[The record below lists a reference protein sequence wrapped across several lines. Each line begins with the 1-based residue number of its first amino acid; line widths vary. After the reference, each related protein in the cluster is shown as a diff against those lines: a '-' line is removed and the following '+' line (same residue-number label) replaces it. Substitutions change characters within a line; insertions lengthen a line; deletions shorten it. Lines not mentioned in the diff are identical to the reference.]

1 VSASVLAVS
10 LLLLVVGAVSQRIA
24 GLGFAMVASP
34 FLVLVLGPH
43 QGVVLTNVCGVA
55 SSCLVIFSVH
65 RYIRWRQFTW
75 LLIPALVGSL
85 LGSWGAAELPSGPL
99 GILVG
104 GSVLVFLV
112 ASSVL
117 AWKGYRLK
125 GTGPQR
131 GVTGF
136 FAGVS
141 NSLSGVGGPVLTAY
155 AELTQW
161 PQREFAAMLQ
171 PFFII
176 TGAFSAATKVWMDP
190 NTWPSFDWWQWILLV
205 AAVVSG
211 VGIGNLL
218 APRVRDYVARRLV
231 LALAVLGSVLAV
243 VKGITDTV

>member
-1 VSASVLAVS
+1 MSTSILAITV
-10 LLLLVVGAVSQRIA
+10 LLLVVGAISQRVA

-55 SSCLVIFSVH
+55 SSCLVIFSVF
-65 RYIRWRQFTW
+65 RFIEWRKFTW
-75 LLIPALVGSL
+75 LLIPALVGSFV
-85 LGSWGAAELPSGPL
+85 GSWGAAVLPSGPL

-104 GSVLVFLV
+104 GTVLLALV
-112 ASSVL
+112 LSSLL
-117 AWKGYRLK
+117 AWRGYRLQ

-136 FAGVS
+136 FAGLS

-161 PQREFAAMLQ
+161 PQRHFAAMLQ
-171 PFFII
+171 PFFIV
-176 TGAFSAATKVWMDP
+176 TGIFSAATKVWMDP
-190 NTWPSFDWWQWILLV
+190 STWPHFDAWQWAVLL

-211 VGIGNLL
+211 VWIGNVV
-218 APRVRDYVARRLV
+218 APHVKDYIARRIV
-231 LALAVLGSVLAV
+231 LALAVIGSVMAV
-243 VKGITDTV
+243 VKGITDLA

>member
-1 VSASVLAVS
+1 
-10 LLLLVVGAVSQRIA
+10 
-24 GLGFAMVASP
+24 
-34 FLVLVLGPH
+34 
-43 QGVVLTNVCGVA
+43 
-55 SSCLVIFSVH
+55 
-65 RYIRWRQFTW
+65 
-75 LLIPALVGSL
+75 
-85 LGSWGAAELPSGPL
+85 
-99 GILVG
+99 
-104 GSVLVFLV
+104 
-112 ASSVL
+112 
-117 AWKGYRLK
+117 
-125 GTGPQR
+125 
-131 GVTGF
+131 
-136 FAGVS
+136 
-141 NSLSGVGGPVLTAY
+141 VLTAY